1 MKLFLQ
7 PVLSVHKTGND
18 VARNIVAGGIDHCCR
33 GIHEVAESQRNRI
46 SDCKLIREEDG
57 AQHQLARTAATGDA
71 GHGDRREHCHNDG
84 KNCTA
89 RTEVLTEHAEQE
101 CDLDNGTHGGTVH
114 VHRCAE
120 RQHDVRYIL
129 GDSGFLRDLHVGG
142 DCRDAGAC
150 AEGDRR
156 GAEQLGKHQFCRAF
170 STAEP
175 CVDREEDKHVGE
187 AEHIVDDESTS
198 IITDELGTV
207 ARNKICE
214 ETEEADRCIVG
225 DDLDDLHQ
233 AAVEILKHLRGL
245 GLGTAVKLDAEA
257 KQHSS
262 NDQRQDG
269 PSAEQLGE
277 IGFGEEVDDH
287 VRNTKCFPDLSFRR
301 GIVTD
306 DQRDASCDDIHDQSR
321 DGSRHAEGGN
331 RRTHDL
337 AGTARTLH
345 VCDSRRDGD
354 EHHRNDDTEH
364 HVDEDGPDGL
374 QRCCA
379 RPGRTDDTAGYDA
392 DDHADQKAIVFK
404 EGVLLVDLL
413 HSLHLI
419 SHDRLILRHN

>member
-7 PVLSVHKTGND
+7 PVFSIHKTGND
-18 VARNIVAGGIDHCCR
+18 VARHIVAGSVDHRCR
-33 GIHEVAESQRNRI
+33 GIHEVAEGKSNRV
-46 SDCKLIREEDG
+46 SNGQLIREEDG
-57 AQHQLARTAATGDA
+57 AQNQLARTAAAGNA
-71 GHGDRREHCHNDG
+71 GHGDRREYSHDDG
-84 KNCTA
+84 KNRTA
-89 RTEVLTEHAEQE
+89 GTEVLTEHAKQE
-101 CDLDNGTHGGTVH
+101 CDLDDGAHGGAVH
-114 VHRCAE
+114 VHRRTE
-120 RQHDVRYIL
+120 RQHDVRHIL
-129 GDSGFLRDLHVGG
+129 GDSGFLCDLHVGG
-142 DCRDAGAC
+142 DRRDAGAC
-150 AEGDRR
+150 AEGYRR
-156 GAEQLGKHQFCRAF
+156 GPEQLGEHHLHCTF
-170 STAEP
+170 SAAEE
-175 CVDREEDKHVGE
+175 CVDREEGKHIGE
-187 AEHIVDDESTS
+187 AEHIVDDECTS

-301 GIVTD
+301 GLVTD
-306 DQRDASCDDIHDQSR
+306 DQRDASCDDVHDQSR
-321 DGSRHAEGGN
+321 DGCRHAEGGN

-345 VCDSRRDGD
+345 VCDGGRNGD

-364 HVDEDGPDGL
+364 HVDEDGSDGL

-379 RPGRTDDTAGYDA
+379 RPGRTNDTAGHDA
-392 DDHADQKAIVFK
+392 DDHADQKAIVF
-404 EGVLLVDLL
+404 
-413 HSLHLI
+413 
-419 SHDRLILRHN
+419 